1 MFNTLE
7 FCWIKAQLMRLSATW
22 LGALAIIGSVA
33 TSATRAQEGDP
44 QRGLS
49 VVQDICASCHAVHRG
64 ERSPNVNA
72 PPFTTIADVPG
83 HDSHRTSSGV
93 ANLAQNNAQRYP
105 SRRLPEG
112 CDRLYLEFEVKLA
125 VDDHL
130 ALQALAA
137 SGVTEC
143 FANSLALP
151 CRS

>member
-83 HDSHRTSSGV
+83 MT
-93 ANLAQNNAQRYP
+93 AI
-105 SRRLPEG
+105 
-112 CDRLYLEFEVKLA
+112 
-125 VDDHL
+125 
-130 ALQALAA
+130 ALQAALQTSHKTMPNVILPDDSRRDVIAYIL
-137 SGVTEC
+137 
-143 FANSLALP
+143 SLK
-151 CRS
+151 SN